1 MATQRTTPTAAHD
14 LVIRDGLVVEPSGT
28 RGPGRLLRAS

>member
-1 MATQRTTPTAAHD
+1 MATQRTTPTAAHG
-14 LVIRDGLVVEPSGT
+14 LVIRDGLVVEPSGA